1 MNFLALLGALVLSYY
16 RPLGQSDWL
25 MKVFAP
31 CARVV
36 EHSFNGGKNHHGVIA
51 WLLVALLPS
60 LLIAIAYFFLLKINS
75 LLGVLFGVV
84 ILYFTLRFS
93 QFGQRSEQIAA
104 ALRDGRI
111 DDARTL
117 LASWEGSQSTS
128 SYSAAEI
135 ARSAI
140 EITLRRAHQG
150 MFAPIL
156 WFVLLGPAGA
166 MLYRLSH
173 LLRQQWHEE
182 TAFNHFSIAAF
193 SWLDWLPARVTAGGF
208 AIAGDFEDAV
218 YCWRTQAA
226 AWSDK
231 ALGIIL
237 ASGAGALGVRLGDA
251 LPSGDMVEFRPE
263 LGLGDEADADY
274 LRSSVGLV
282 WRVLVVMVVLL
293 LLLTFANWL
302 GH

>member
-1 MNFLALLGALVLSYY
+1 MNFLALLGALMLSYY
-16 RPLGQSDWL
+16 RPLEQSDWL
-25 MKVFAP
+25 MKLFTP

-36 EHSFNGGKNHHGVIA
+36 EHSFNGGKNRHGVIA

-60 LLIAIAYFFLLKINS
+60 LLVAIAYFFLLKINS

-84 ILYFTLRFS
+84 VLYFTLRFS
-93 QFGQRSEQIAA
+93 QFGQRSEQIAT

-111 DDARTL
+111 DEARAL
-117 LASWEGSQSTS
+117 LASWEGSQDTS

-135 ARSAI
+135 ARSGI

-166 MLYRLSH
+166 MLYRLAH
-173 LLRQQWHEE
+173 LLRQQWHEQ
-182 TAFNHFSIAAF
+182 TKFNHFSIAAF
-193 SWLDWLPARVTAGGF
+193 NWLDWLAARVTAGSF

-251 LPSGDMVEFRPE
+251 LPSGDIVEFRPE

-282 WRVLVVMVVLL
+282 WRVLVLMVGLL

-302 GH
+302 GN

>member
-1 MNFLALLGALVLSYY
+1 MNFLALLGALMLSYY

-31 CARVV
+31 YARVV
-36 EHSFNGGKNHHGVIA
+36 EHSFNGGKNRHGVIA

-60 LLIAIAYFFLLKINS
+60 LLVAIAYFLLLRINP

-84 ILYFTLRFS
+84 VLYFTLRFS
-93 QFGQRSEQIAA
+93 HFGLRTEQIAT

-111 DDARTL
+111 DETRTL
-117 LASWEGSQSTS
+117 LASWEGSQSTP

-135 ARSAI
+135 ARSGI

-166 MLYRLSH
+166 MLYRLAH

-193 SWLDWLPARVTAGGF
+193 NWLDWLPARVTAGSF

-237 ASGAGALGVRLGDA
+237 ASGAGALGVRLGDT
-251 LPSGDMVEFRPE
+251 LPSQDTVEFRPE

-282 WRVLVVMVVLL
+282 WRVLVLMVGLL
-293 LLLTFANWL
+293 LLLTFASWL
-302 GH
+302 GN

>member
-1 MNFLALLGALVLSYY
+1 MNFLALLGALMLSYY

-36 EHSFNGGKNHHGVIA
+36 EHSFNGGKNRHGVIA
-51 WLLVALLPS
+51 WLLVVLLPS
-60 LLIAIAYFFLLKINS
+60 LLVAIAYFFLLKINS
-75 LLGVLFGVV
+75 LLGVLLGVV
-84 ILYFTLRFS
+84 VLYFTLRFS
-93 QFGQRSEQIAA
+93 QFGQRSEQIAT
-104 ALRDGRI
+104 ALRDDRI
-111 DDARTL
+111 DEARTL
-117 LASWEGSQSTS
+117 LASWEGNLSTS

-135 ARSAI
+135 ARSGI

-166 MLYRLSH
+166 MLYRLAH
-173 LLRQQWHEE
+173 LLRQQWHEQ
-182 TAFNHFSIAAF
+182 TAFNHFTIAAF
-193 SWLDWLPARVTAGGF
+193 NWLDWLPARVTAGGF

-251 LPSGDMVEFRPE
+251 LPSQQIVEFRPE
-263 LGLGDEADADY
+263 LGLGDEADVDY

-282 WRVLVVMVVLL
+282 WRVLVLMVGLL

-302 GH
+302 GN

>member
-1 MNFLALLGALVLSYY
+1 MNFLALLGALMLSYY

-36 EHSFNGGKNHHGVIA
+36 EHSFNGGKNRHGVIA

-60 LLIAIAYFFLLKINS
+60 LLVAIAYFFLLKINS
-75 LLGVLFGVV
+75 LLGVLLGVV
-84 ILYFTLRFS
+84 VLYFTLRFS
-93 QFGQRSEQIAA
+93 QFGQRSEQIAT
-104 ALRDGRI
+104 ALRDDRI
-111 DDARTL
+111 EEARTL
-117 LASWEGSQSTS
+117 LASWEGNQSTS

-135 ARSAI
+135 ARSGI

-166 MLYRLSH
+166 MLYRLAH

-182 TAFNHFSIAAF
+182 TAFNHFTIAAF
-193 SWLDWLPARVTAGGF
+193 NWLDWLPARVTAGGF

-251 LPSGDMVEFRPE
+251 LASQQIVEFRPE
-263 LGLGDEADADY
+263 LGLGDEADVDY

-282 WRVLVVMVVLL
+282 WRVLVLMVGLL

-302 GH
+302 GN